1 MMRIINQNRALTGSA
16 PMTINMVF
24 YPEVGR
30 FDAFSGHLD
39 APAEIAYGG
48 TRNITPDWDD
58 LAIVTSET
66 YRPGVLSH
74 DY

>member
-1 MMRIINQNRALTGSA
+1 MRVLSYNRALTGSA
-16 PMTINMVF
+16 PVCDMR
-24 YPEVGR
+24 PEFWHPGHL
-30 FDAFSGHLD
+30 GHLD

-48 TRNITPDWDD
+48 TRNITLEWED

>member
-1 MMRIINQNRALTGSA
+1 MRILSINRALTGSA
-16 PMTINMVF
+16 PVSDMR
-24 YPEVGR
+24 PEFWTPGHL
-30 FDAFSGHLD
+30 GHLD

-58 LAIVTSET
+58 LAVITSEI
-66 YRPGVLSH
+66 YRPGVLSY